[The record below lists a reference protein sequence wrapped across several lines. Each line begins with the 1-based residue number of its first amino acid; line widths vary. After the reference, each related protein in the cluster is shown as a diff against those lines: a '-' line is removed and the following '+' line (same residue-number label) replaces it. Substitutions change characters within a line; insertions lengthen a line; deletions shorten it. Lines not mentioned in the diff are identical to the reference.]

1 MFSAVVKNLCRAVP
15 RKNYALPTMQSA
27 FSTGQVV
34 EERLQKMS
42 ENNKKLTESYG
53 VIKGDFPKEE
63 YDAIRRRRLVY
74 RAKQRGWLEAD
85 ILVGS
90 WARENVPRLNN
101 EELDQLETILQEET
115 IDLFNFV
122 SGKDALPE
130 HLVNLPVMKELM
142 QFAKQTKID
151 DPESYAALK
160 QRNNLI

>member
-1 MFSAVVKNLCRAVP
+1 MISRVVKAVTVTVP
-15 RKNYALPTMQSA
+15 KISPLRIAAVTRS
-27 FSTGQVV
+27 FSVD
-34 EERLQKMS
+34 ERIQKMA

-53 VIKGDFPKEE
+53 VIKGDYTKEE
-63 YDAIRRRRLVY
+63 YDSIRRRRVIY

-90 WARENVPRLNN
+90 WARENVANLSDD
-101 EELDQLETILQEET
+101 ELTQLETILQEET

-122 SGKDALPE
+122 SGKDPLPE
-130 HLVNLPVMKELM
+130 HLEKLPVMHQLL
-142 QFAKQTKID
+142 QYAKKTKID